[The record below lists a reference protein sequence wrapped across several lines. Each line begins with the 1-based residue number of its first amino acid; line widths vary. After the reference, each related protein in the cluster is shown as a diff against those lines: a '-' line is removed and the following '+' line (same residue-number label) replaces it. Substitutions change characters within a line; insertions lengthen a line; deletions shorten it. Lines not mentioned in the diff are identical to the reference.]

1 MGESTIPHSATS
13 ISRKERLFVDVDL
26 PKCFGVWLGM
36 RVTGWYPG
44 MTSMIVGSLQWCF
57 AEAPA

>member
-26 PKCFGVWLGM
+26 PKCFGVAGNAC
-36 RVTGWYPG
+36 TGWRDDVDDRG
-44 MTSMIVGSLQWCF
+44 IDAMVFC
-57 AEAPA
+57 EALR